1 MDEVNTIGIDLAKHV
16 FQLHGVDGAGRVVLR
31 RRLRRSQIASFFAAL
46 PPCVVG
52 IEACGTAHFW
62 ARQIAGCGHD
72 VRLMPPG
79 YVKPYVKRNKH
90 DAADAEA
97 VCEAVRRPSMRFV
110 PVKTAEQQA
119 VLVAHSVRDLL
130 VRQRT
135 MLVNALRGHLAEFG
149 IVAPRGIQKV
159 DELAAVIADESDGRL
174 PAGARNVLRILTAEL
189 AAPDLRVAKLETEI
203 VARAKADAVAR
214 RLATIPGVGA
224 IIASRLSATVPDP
237 AIFRSGRD
245 FAAWIGLVPRQSSTG
260 GKAHF
265 GGISKRGNR
274 SLRRLLVGGAM
285 AAMFRSKTLQKDPWL
300 SQLRARKPVL
310 VAAVAL
316 ANKIARTVWAVM
328 RRNTVWSAAMR
339 SSARPHQPGA
349 TDQVRGLKAHGLAAV
364 KTLPPAAVAFGQS

>member
-1 MDEVNTIGIDLAKHV
+1 MDEVSTIGIDLAKHV

-31 RRLRRSQIASFFAAL
+31 RRLRRSQVASFFAAL

-97 VCEAVRRPSMRFV
+97 VCEAVHRPSMRFV

-159 DELAAVIADESDGRL
+159 DELAAVVADESDGRL
-174 PAGARNVLRILTAEL
+174 PASARNVLRILTAEL
-189 AAPDLRVAKLETEI
+189 AALEQ
-203 VARAKADAVAR
+203 A
-214 RLATIPGVGA
+214 LATAGNRHCMVCLHHHPVPMSSRWLDRVGLTNAAEFLHTIDAHRNVRAIVWGHVHQTHDSLRKGV
-224 IIASRLSATVPDP
+224 RLLATPSTCAQFLPHSD
-237 AIFRSGRD
+237 D
-245 FAAWIGLVPRQSSTG
+245 FAVDPRPPAYRT
-260 GKAHF
+260 F
-265 GGISKRGNR
+265 E
-274 SLRRLLVGGAM
+274 
-285 AAMFRSKTLQKDPWL
+285 
-300 SQLRARKPVL
+300 LRADGSLLTEVVW
-310 VAAVAL
+310 VAQHCGGSSRSAC
-316 ANKIARTVWAVM
+316 
-328 RRNTVWSAAMR
+328 SAA
-339 SSARPHQPGA
+339 
-349 TDQVRGLKAHGLAAV
+349 
-364 KTLPPAAVAFGQS
+364 